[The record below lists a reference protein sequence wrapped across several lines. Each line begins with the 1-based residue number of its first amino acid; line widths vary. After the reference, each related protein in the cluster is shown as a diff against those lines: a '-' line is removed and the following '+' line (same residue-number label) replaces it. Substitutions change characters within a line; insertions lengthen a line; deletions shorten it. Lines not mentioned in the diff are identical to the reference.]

1 MSGVNKSLSDIH
13 INSRGDF
20 MERTLVRENNSAG
33 VQFKRIF
40 LALQHMIAMFGATV
54 LVPLLTGFDVST
66 TLFCAGVG
74 TLIFHFCTKKKVPV
88 FLGSSFAFIPAIQT
102 ISNQYHSLS
111 YAQGG
116 IVVTG
121 FLYVLISL
129 LVKKIGVEK
138 ITKYFPPQ
146 VVGPMII
153 VIGLNMVPTAFGM
166 ASGNFIVAAITLG
179 TAILTSQK
187 GRGFVKQISIII
199 SVTVGYLVA
208 LKMGI
213 VDFSAMSDTS
223 FIAMP
228 HFSAP
233 KFDLGAILIIAP
245 VILAVFME
253 HIGDMTTNSAVV
265 GADFLKDP
273 GLNRTILG
281 DGLATMFAGF
291 VGGPANTTYGEN
303 TGILAIT
310 KNYDPSILR
319 ITAVFA
325 IVLSTIGKIGG
336 FLQTIPTCVMGGI
349 SLMLFSMIAL
359 VGVKTV
365 KNSAINFNLKNILV
379 MATILIIGLGSHVGI
394 NIAIPITDTAVIS
407 GLPLAALV
415 GVFMNFVFEKIK
427 DEINKDL

>member
-1 MSGVNKSLSDIH
+1 MEKTTGKKTNK
-13 INSRGDF
+13 NSYVTMGKK
-20 MERTLVRENNSAG
+20 L
-33 VQFKRIF
+33 F
-40 LALQHMIAMFGATV
+40 LAVQHMIAMFGATV

-102 ISNQYHSLS
+102 VYENYHSLS

-116 IVVTG
+116 IIVAG

-129 LVKKIGVEK
+129 IVKKVGVNK

-153 VIGLNMVPTAFGM
+153 VIGLNMIPTAINM
-166 ASGNFIVAAITLG
+166 AKSNYIIAIITLII
-179 TAILTSQK
+179 AIITSQK
-187 GRGFVKQISIII
+187 GKGFIKQISIII
-199 SVTVGYLVA
+199 SVFIGYIISYAVGIIDLSPVVNA
-208 LKMGI
+208 GFFEIPK
-213 VDFSAMSDTS
+213 
-223 FIAMP
+223 
-228 HFSAP
+228 FSAP

-245 VILAVFME
+245 VVLAVFME
-253 HIGDMTTNSAVV
+253 HIGDITTNSAVV
-265 GADFLKDP
+265 GKDFLKDP
-273 GLNRTILG
+273 GLNRTLLG

-319 ITAVFA
+319 MTAVLA
-325 IVLSTIGKIGG
+325 IVLSTVGKIGG
-336 FLQTIPTCVMGGI
+336 FLQTIPQCVMGGI

-359 VGVKTV
+359 VGAKTI
-365 KNSAINFNLKNILV
+365 KNSHLDYNLKNIIIMGMILV
-379 MATILIIGLGSHVGI
+379 IGLGPNFGL
-394 NIAIPITDTAVIS
+394 NLEIPITSTVS
-407 GLPLAALV
+407 LNGLPLSAIV
-415 GVFMNFVFEKIK
+415 GVLLNVIFTKVESKI
-427 DEINKDL
+427 NS